1 MIEDVRVS
9 VMYQGNDNQWRI
21 DFIQD
26 GEECSFQHIREI
38 SLVSMYHSLAK
49 ELNKNHGCSFEY
61 SESEITRCKYAIAE
75 GSMEKGSR
83 NLGWW
88 LRSMWGEWSIIHD
101 WCFPDSGKMS
111 TNYGEFEIEEIKVL
125 VGSIGE
131 WLRENDIHQLSYEN
145 CKEHW
150 IMYRDSGI
158 IFKPYAS
165 YQHLFEIDPDFSPE
179 SFEKARKIHLKR
191 VWDAQSENAVTLWNH
206 PDNEVK
212 VEITSKYVKFFRRD
226 DVFSCYTYPS
236 LKDMKQDG
244 KLLMELIDLWRE
256 AYSEEDVIRFMSEYE
271 EWTRSQKELPPFPIE
286 QIFNS
291 EYQNYKFHMYE

>member
-1 MIEDVRVS
+1 MITDVRVS

-21 DFIQD
+21 DFVQD
-26 GEECSFQHIREI
+26 GEERSFEHIREI

-49 ELNKNHGCSFEY
+49 ELNEKHGCSFEY

-101 WCFPDSGKMS
+101 WCYPDSGKMS

-145 CKEHW
+145 CKENW
-150 IMYRDSGI
+150 LRDLKYGVHI
-158 IFKPYAS
+158 RVYVP
-165 YQHLFEIDPDFSPE
+165 YQHLFDADPDFSPE
-179 SFEKARKIHLKR
+179 RLKEYRREHCQR

-226 DVFSCYTYPS
+226 DVFSCYTYPALS
-236 LKDMKQDG
+236 ELKNDIVFRREIIATLEESNQFDSDEWATWVDGTCDM
-244 KLLMELIDLWRE
+244 
-256 AYSEEDVIRFMSEYE
+256 
-271 EWTRSQKELPPFPIE
+271 PPFPISV
-286 QIFNS
+286 IFNS
-291 EYQNYKFHMYE
+291 EYQNYKFQVYE

>member
-1 MIEDVRVS
+1 MIQDVRVS

-21 DFIQD
+21 DFVQD
-26 GEECSFQHIREI
+26 GEERSFQHIREI

-61 SESEITRCKYAIAE
+61 SESERIRCYNALE
-75 GSMEKGSR
+75 YGFTEDGGSR
-83 NLGWW
+83 NLDWV
-88 LRSMWGEWSIIHD
+88 LESYWGRWTLIHR
-101 WCFPDSGKMS
+101 WKSGS
-111 TNYGEFEIEEIKVL
+111 TVMHTTYGDYYIDEIKVL
-125 VGSIGE
+125 VESLGE

-145 CKEHW
+145 CKENW
-150 IMYRDSGI
+150 LRDLKYGVHI
-158 IFKPYAS
+158 RVYVP
-165 YQHLFEIDPDFSPE
+165 YQHLFDADPDFSPE
-179 SFEKARKIHLKR
+179 RLKEYRREHCQR
-191 VWDAQSENAVTLWNH
+191 VWEHASENAVTLWNH

-236 LKDMKQDG
+236 LKAMKQDG

-271 EWTRSQKELPPFPIE
+271 EWTRSQRELPPFPIE

-291 EYQNYKFHMYE
+291 EYHNYKFQMYE